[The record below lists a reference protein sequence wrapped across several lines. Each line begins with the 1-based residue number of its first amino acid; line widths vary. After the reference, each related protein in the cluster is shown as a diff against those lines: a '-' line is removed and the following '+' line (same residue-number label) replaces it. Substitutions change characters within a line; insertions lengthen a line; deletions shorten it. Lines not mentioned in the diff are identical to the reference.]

1 MSDMYSGTLS
11 GIVLLFEILLKKR
24 YSVHRLLATFR
35 IFYGRHKDLITK
47 SDICKPLL
55 SQDLFSII
63 VEFW

>member
-47 SDICKPLL
+47 YDSCD
-55 SQDLFSII
+55 SHMSEDLFSIS
-63 VEFW
+63 VAV